1 MYHNEKPQKRDKF
14 DYAIAGIYACAII
27 VSFNHTIE
35 LYDSGGF
42 DIEIKLLNSLMQEW
56 FGIKGF
62 FTLSLFATL
71 AAESAFTVGLWG
83 LYEAFKVER
92 KLPGMKYKWMWGMFL
107 GGLVIIGW
115 SNIGGTLGYN
125 YLFGNPVKGLV
136 LGLSVPYFVLNAVLV
151 NFSRSQP
158 NEVKETTEQPT
169 DSPPKWKTWI
179 NTYKEIKEELATTK
193 SSYAQEIMLE
203 DETESY
209 HPIEQEQTSND
220 KPNSEQ
226 IKTEQKE
233 QEKIEQNLSEKSI
246 TEQGQIKQIE
256 HAENEQNL
264 IEQSNIERVESEQS
278 EQEKVEQNLIE
289 QTASDQTKNEQSKQE
304 KSEQTERESGEE
316 NEEKNNLEPNKETME
331 NERGEQGK
339 IEQENNESSNSEQNE
354 NEQNEQPVI
363 EQKSVEQS
371 NIERSDQTEKNEQYE
386 TQKSNKKTNKKSN
399 AHLRVVRTNKVKK
412 GKSEQVAQYVLRL
425 MKQNKEFT
433 VRQVAEKIGCSPST
447 AQKGINKA
455 KMMKQEA

>member
-1 MYHNEKPQKRDKF
+1 VYHNEKPQKRDKF

-304 KSEQTERESGEE
+304 KSEQ
-316 NEEKNNLEPNKETME
+316 
-331 NERGEQGK
+331 
-339 IEQENNESSNSEQNE
+339 ENNESSNSEQNE

>member
-264 IEQSNIERVESEQS
+264 IEQ
-278 EQEKVEQNLIE
+278 
-289 QTASDQTKNEQSKQE
+289 TASDQTKNEQSKQE

-339 IEQENNESSNSEQNE
+339 
-354 NEQNEQPVI
+354 I

>member
-1 MYHNEKPQKRDKF
+1 
-14 DYAIAGIYACAII
+14 
-27 VSFNHTIE
+27 
-35 LYDSGGF
+35 
-42 DIEIKLLNSLMQEW
+42 
-56 FGIKGF
+56 
-62 FTLSLFATL
+62 
-71 AAESAFTVGLWG
+71 LWG

-264 IEQSNIERVESEQS
+264 IEQ
-278 EQEKVEQNLIE
+278 
-289 QTASDQTKNEQSKQE
+289 TASDQTKNEQSKQE
-304 KSEQTERESGEE
+304 KSEQTKRESGEE

-386 TQKSNKKTNKKSN
+386 TRKSNKKTNKKSN